1 MSISKGILEVLEKS
15 SWIRKMFEEGI
26 QLKQQYGEKKVFDL
40 SLGNPLLEPP
50 KKFKERIIDLSK
62 SEEKGMHRY
71 MPNPGFLSTRSAI
84 AKNLNDEFSI
94 NIGSEHV
101 IVTTGAAGGLN
112 SVLKT
117 LLNPDDEIII
127 FSPFFV
133 EYLFYVSNHN
143 GKSVIAKTDENF
155 LPDLVDLENKIT
167 KKTKA
172 VIINSP
178 NNPTGVLYPKEVI
191 EKLSEVIKRSE
202 KKLQTE
208 IYLVSDEPYRKI
220 IFDDKKYPFIF
231 NYHDRSIVV
240 TSHSKDLGLAGERIG
255 YIIVSPKD
263 KDRQVLFD
271 AIIFS
276 LRTLGHVNATAF
288 MQRAVEVIQN
298 ESVDIDLYKKKRDFL
313 YKELTDIGYDC
324 VKPEGAFYLFPKTP
338 IEDDAKFVQELQ
350 KHKVLTVPGRG
361 FGLGGYFRIS
371 YSVDDWV
378 LEGSIK
384 GFKEAYNSFK

>member
-1 MSISKGILEVLEKS
+1 MSISKGILDVLEKS

-26 QLKQQYGEKKVFDL
+26 QLKQQYGEKNVFDL

-50 KKFKERIIDLSK
+50 QKFKEKIISLANSDD
-62 SEEKGMHRY
+62 KGMHRY
-71 MPNPGFLSTRSAI
+71 MPNPGFISTRKAI
-84 AKNLNDEFSI
+84 AENLNNEFST
-94 NIGSEHV
+94 NVSSNEV

-112 SVLKT
+112 SILKT
-117 LLNPDDEIII
+117 LLNPEDEIII
-127 FSPFFV
+127 FAPFFV

-143 GKSVIAKTDENF
+143 GKSVIAKTNEDF
-155 LPDLVDLENKIT
+155 LPDLDDLKSKIT

-172 VIINSP
+172 IIINSP
-178 NNPTGVLYPKEVI
+178 NNPTGVLYPKETI
-191 EKLSEVIKRSE
+191 QKLGEIIQEKE
-202 KKLQTE
+202 KNLGTE
-208 IYLVSDEPYRKI
+208 IYLISDEPYRKI
-220 IFDDKKYPFIF
+220 IFDNTKYPFIF
-231 NYHDRSIVV
+231 EHHERSIVV

-255 YIIVSPKD
+255 YVVVSPQD
-263 KDRQVLFD
+263 KNKKVLFD

-288 MQRAVEVIQN
+288 MQRAIEDIQD
-298 ESVDIDLYKKKRDFL
+298 ESVDIDVYKKKRDFL
-313 YKELTDIGYDC
+313 YKELVNIGYDC

-361 FGLGGYFRIS
+361 FGLGGFFRIS

-378 LEGSIK
+378 LEGSIQ
-384 GFKEAYNSFK
+384 GFKEAFKTFS

>member
-26 QLKQQYGEKKVFDL
+26 QLKQQYGEKNVFDL

-50 KKFKERIIDLSK
+50 KKFKEKIIDLSK

-84 AKNLNDEFSI
+84 AKNLNDEFSL

-143 GKSVIAKTDENF
+143 GKSVVAKTDENF
-155 LPDLVDLENKIT
+155 LPDLADLENKIT
-167 KKTKA
+167 KKTRA

-178 NNPTGVLYPKEVI
+178 NNPTGILYPKEII
-191 EKLSEVIKRSE
+191 EKLSDVIKRAE

-220 IFDDKKYPFIF
+220 IFDNKEYPFIF

-255 YIIVSPKD
+255 YIVVSPKD
-263 KDRQVLFD
+263 NDRQVLFD

-288 MQRAVEVIQN
+288 MQRAIEDIQN
-298 ESVDIDLYKKKRDFL
+298 ETVDIDVYRKKRDFL
-313 YKELTDIGYDC
+313 YKELINIGYDC
-324 VKPEGAFYLFPKTP
+324 VKPEGAFYLFPRTP
-338 IEDDAKFVQELQ
+338 IEDDAKFVKELQ
-350 KHKVLTVPGRG
+350 NHKVLTVPGRG

>member
-26 QLKQQYGEKKVFDL
+26 QLKQQYGEKNVFDL

-84 AKNLNDEFSI
+84 AKNLNDEFSL

-155 LPDLVDLENKIT
+155 LPDLADLENKIT

-191 EKLSEVIKRSE
+191 EKLSEVIKRNE

-208 IYLVSDEPYRKI
+208 IYLISDEPYRKI
-220 IFDDKKYPFIF
+220 ILCSGDMGFSAEKTYDIEAWIPSEKKYREISSCSSCGTFQARRMSAK
-231 NYHDRSIVV
+231 YK
-240 TSHSKDLGLAGERIG
+240 SKDGNEFVGTLNGSGLAVGRLMIALLE
-255 YIIVSPKD
+255 
-263 KDRQVLFD
+263 
-271 AIIFS
+271 
-276 LRTLGHVNATAF
+276 NN
-288 MQRAVEVIQN
+288 QN
-298 ESVDIDLYKKKRDFL
+298 ED
-313 YKELTDIGYDC
+313 
-324 VKPEGAFYLFPKTP
+324 
-338 IEDDAKFVQELQ
+338 
-350 KHKVLTVPGRG
+350 
-361 FGLGGYFRIS
+361 
-371 YSVDDWV
+371 
-378 LEGSIK
+378 GSINIPNVLK
-384 GFKEAYNSFK
+384 KYMNNLEKI

>member
-26 QLKQQYGEKKVFDL
+26 QLKQQYGEKNVFDL

-50 KKFKERIIDLSK
+50 KKFKEKIIDLSK

-84 AKNLNDEFSI
+84 AKNLNDEFSL

-155 LPDLVDLENKIT
+155 LPDLADLENKIT
-167 KKTKA
+167 KKTRA

-178 NNPTGVLYPKEVI
+178 NNPTGILYPKEII
-191 EKLSEVIKRSE
+191 EKLSDVIKRAE

-220 IFDDKKYPFIF
+220 IFDNKEYPFIF

-255 YIIVSPKD
+255 YIVVSPKD
-263 KDRQVLFD
+263 NDRQVLFD

-288 MQRAVEVIQN
+288 MQRAIEDIQN
-298 ESVDIDLYKKKRDFL
+298 ETVDIDVYRKKRDFL
-313 YKELTDIGYDC
+313 YKELINIGYDC
-324 VKPEGAFYLFPKTP
+324 VKPEGAFYLFPRTP
-338 IEDDAKFVQELQ
+338 IEDDAKFVKELQ
-350 KHKVLTVPGRG
+350 NHKVLTVPGRG

>member
-26 QLKQQYGEKKVFDL
+26 QLKQQYGEKNVFDL

-50 KKFKERIIDLSK
+50 KKFKEKIIDLSK

-84 AKNLNDEFSI
+84 AKNLNDEFSL

-133 EYLFYVSNHN
+133 EYLFYVSNHK

-155 LPDLVDLENKIT
+155 LPDLADLENKIT
-167 KKTKA
+167 KKTRA

-178 NNPTGVLYPKEVI
+178 NNPTGILYPKEII
-191 EKLSEVIKRSE
+191 EKLSDVIKRAE

-220 IFDDKKYPFIF
+220 IFDNKEYPFIF

-255 YIIVSPKD
+255 YIVVSPKD
-263 KDRQVLFD
+263 NDRQVLFD

-288 MQRAVEVIQN
+288 MQRAIEDIQN
-298 ESVDIDLYKKKRDFL
+298 ETVDIDVYRKKRDFL
-313 YKELTDIGYDC
+313 YKELINIGYDC
-324 VKPEGAFYLFPKTP
+324 VKPEGAFYLFPRTP
-338 IEDDAKFVQELQ
+338 IEDDAKFVKELQ
-350 KHKVLTVPGRG
+350 NHKVLTVPGRG

>member
-26 QLKQQYGEKKVFDL
+26 QLKQQYGEKNVFDL

-84 AKNLNDEFSI
+84 AKNLNDEFSL

-167 KKTKA
+167 EKTKA

-263 KDRQVLFD
+263 KDREVLFD

-276 LRTLGHVNATAF
+276 LRTFSSLDINPLTPFSIMSGIMHV
-288 MQRAVEVIQN
+288 AVETTGVPQDIASSSDVGIGLYV
-298 ESVDIDLYKKKRDFL
+298 EVFKKTAHLLYSFTSSSV
-313 YKELTDIGYDC
+313 
-324 VKPEGAFYLFPKTP
+324 EGAGSDRPGLLPTSLLGVPSVTLFHP
-338 IEDDAKFVQELQ
+338 
-350 KHKVLTVPGRG
+350 
-361 FGLGGYFRIS
+361 S
-371 YSVDDWV
+371 
-378 LEGSIK
+378 
-384 GFKEAYNSFK
+384 